1 MEWGTGLRRQW
12 AASFTSWCGVFP
24 RGLGS
29 WVFSALPVSE
39 PSSQFNCWGGQE
51 GAHWNLPWG
60 GINLYRKGWML
71 RMRSIY
77 PGLEGAWQQQCGQR
91 DKQGAG
97 TTPKAP
103 GISLSPF
110 LVFQP
115 PFDPIYFKWLF
126 KIRDLAGTGMSLLC
140 PLLGKMFPWY
150 LQLSWRDFKSF
161 PFGCFLLVL
170 YIVH

>member
-1 MEWGTGLRRQW
+1 MLAKWKQAEERWGTEGPGPWSLHFVLGVWAVEAVERGTGLRRQW

-29 WVFSALPVSE
+29 WVFSPLPVSE

-60 GINLYRKGWML
+60 GIKLYRKGWML

-103 GISLSPF
+103 GISLSH
-110 LVFQP
+110 
-115 PFDPIYFKWLF
+115 LF
-126 KIRDLAGTGMSLLC
+126 PQIFWQHS
-140 PLLGKMFPWY
+140 
-150 LQLSWRDFKSF
+150 
-161 PFGCFLLVL
+161 
-170 YIVH
+170 